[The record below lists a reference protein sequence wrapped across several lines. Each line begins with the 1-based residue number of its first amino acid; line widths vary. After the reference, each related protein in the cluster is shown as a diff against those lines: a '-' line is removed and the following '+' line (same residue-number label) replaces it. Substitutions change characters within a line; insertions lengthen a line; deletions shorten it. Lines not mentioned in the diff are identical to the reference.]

1 MVAYVVFGWS
11 LFLFPVACIA
21 NTEIAVE
28 VPRSFSIDYE
38 NNQFLLNGS
47 PFRYVSGSLH
57 YFRVPRAYWRD
68 RLRKLRL
75 AGLNAVSTYVEWS
88 QHEPSPGHFEFSGE
102 LDLQY
107 FIQLAQEEDLL
118 VLLRPGPY
126 ICAER
131 DMVRL
136 LPLYVY

>member
-1 MVAYVVFGWS
+1 MVNPLICVFCVI
-11 LFLFPVACIA
+11 FLH
-21 NTEIAVE
+21 
-28 VPRSFSIDYE
+28 R
-38 NNQFLLNGS
+38 
-47 PFRYVSGSLH
+47 
-57 YFRVPRAYWRD
+57 
-68 RLRKLRL
+68 
-75 AGLNAVSTYVEWS
+75 YVEWS